1 MMGSDVDPGQAMG
14 RLFADEPG
22 LRVSVS
28 EAASLGNHVP
38 AGATVDRFTNTVTF
52 TGSNIHLDVVA
63 SPPGGPDETFRAAG
77 MVNPTIVVAQGA
89 QLTLTIVNA
98 DSDTAHGL
106 VVGTKGAA
114 DTYMPMMTA
123 RPAFSGS
130 SLWFLGDPTSAGM
143 HERTVTFTA
152 STSGSYSYYCPVPGH
167 TQKGRVGSFV
177 VSA

>member
-130 SLWFLGDPTSAGM
+130 SLWFLGDPTRRVCTNGPLPSWPARRAPTPTTAPSPVTRRRAGSAPL
-143 HERTVTFTA
+143 
-152 STSGSYSYYCPVPGH
+152 S
-167 TQKGRVGSFV
+167 
-177 VSA
+177 